1 MKYLTVSEFSQQL
14 KFHMED
20 TFFHCLV
27 EGEISNV
34 IRAQS
39 GHIYFNLKDESSVV
53 RCVVWRTNAA
63 SCQQFIE
70 NGAKVETQGKLSL
83 YMPRGDYQLVISRLA
98 PLGRGNLY
106 LAFEQLREKLQK
118 EGLFNLEHKK
128 KIPNYPNRIGILTSP
143 NAAALQDVL
152 KVLKDH
158 RADIPYEI
166 YPSLVQG
173 EEAAIQIVKAIE
185 KANLEQNCD
194 VLLVVRGGGSIED
207 LWCFNDER
215 VVRAIYAS
223 NIPIITG
230 IGHETDTT
238 LSDFVSDLRA
248 PTPTAAAKLSSV
260 SKQEIMQ
267 TLDRYEY
274 QLIQIIERLMTLK
287 NKQLEDRM
295 TKLSYLHPA
304 QKIKEKVSFLEVKEQ
319 QLKGL
324 IKQIYEKKIV
334 ELNHLEQ
341 RLNVDLLTRQQK
353 YVSEKLVQMNF
364 LLNQQMNR
372 RFEQVQAALQ
382 NKALLLD
389 GLSPLKVLAR
399 GYSVTQKVFEDGK
412 TMGIQPDTI
421 EVGDQISTRVK
432 DSEIHSTV
440 ISIRKI

>member
-1 MKYLTVSEFSQQL
+1 
-14 KFHMED
+14 
-20 TFFHCLV
+20 
-27 EGEISNV
+27 
-34 IRAQS
+34 
-39 GHIYFNLKDESSVV
+39 
-53 RCVVWRTNAA
+53 
-63 SCQQFIE
+63 
-70 NGAKVETQGKLSL
+70 
-83 YMPRGDYQLVISRLA
+83 
-98 PLGRGNLY
+98 
-106 LAFEQLREKLQK
+106 
-118 EGLFNLEHKK
+118 
-128 KIPNYPNRIGILTSP
+128 
-143 NAAALQDVL
+143 
-152 KVLKDH
+152 
-158 RADIPYEI
+158 
-166 YPSLVQG
+166 
-173 EEAAIQIVKAIE
+173 
-185 KANLEQNCD
+185 
-194 VLLVVRGGGSIED
+194 
-207 LWCFNDER
+207 
-215 VVRAIYAS
+215 
-223 NIPIITG
+223 
-230 IGHETDTT
+230 
-238 LSDFVSDLRA
+238 
-248 PTPTAAAKLSSV
+248 
-260 SKQEIMQ
+260 
-267 TLDRYEY
+267 
-274 QLIQIIERLMTLK
+274 MTLK

>member
-1 MKYLTVSEFSQQL
+1 MRYLTVSEFSQQL

-20 TFFHCLV
+20 AFFHCLV

-34 IRAQS
+34 IKAQS

-53 RCVVWRTNAA
+53 RCVVWRASAA
-63 SCQQFIE
+63 SCQQFIV
-70 NGAKVETQGKLSL
+70 NGAKVEVQGKLSL
-83 YMPRGDYQLVISRLA
+83 YTPRGDYQLVISRLA

-118 EGLFNLEHKK
+118 EGLFNPEHKK
-128 KIPNYPNRIGILTSP
+128 KIPHYPDRIGFLTSP

-173 EEAAIQIVKAIE
+173 EEAALQIVKAIQ
-185 KANLEQNCD
+185 KANTENTCD

-248 PTPTAAAKLSSV
+248 PTPTAAAKLSSI

-274 QLIQIIERLMTLK
+274 QLTQVMQRFLTLQNKLLEERVM
-287 NKQLEDRM
+287 
-295 TKLSYLHPA
+295 KLSYLHPA
-304 QKIKEKVSFLEVKEQ
+304 QKIKENLSLLEIKEQ
-319 QLKGL
+319 QMQGL
-324 IKQIYEKKIV
+324 MKQIYQKKFV
-334 ELNHLEQ
+334 ELDHLDT
-341 RLNVDLLTRQQK
+341 RLNIDLLMRQQK
-353 YVSEKLVQMNF
+353 YLKEQLMQMDRS
-364 LLNQQMNR
+364 LNQQINR
-372 RFEQVQAALQ
+372 QFERMETALQ

-399 GYSVTQKVFEDGK
+399 GYSVTQKISEDVSKK
-412 TMGIQPDTI
+412 TIQMNDI
-421 EVGDQISTRVK
+421 KVGDQLFTRTN
-432 DSEIHSTV
+432 DAEIYSTV
-440 ISIRKI
+440 MSIRKA